1 MKEAGLK
8 ISHLSSRF
16 FLRNHAT
23 NNLRNIFMK
32 PVILIICDGLG
43 HNEAIEHNA
52 VAQAMTPNLDEYWKT
67 RPRALLEASGESIGL
82 PEGQMGTSEAN
93 HLVIGSGRIVYQ
105 NLVKINRAMRSGEIG
120 QNEAVKSAFD
130 HVNAHSSTLH
140 LLGMMSP
147 GGVHSHTDHLKSL
160 VHAAKEAGVKHVS
173 LHVFTDGRDVAP
185 KSALE
190 YLDDL
195 EAFLESEGIGRIVS
209 IGGRY
214 WGMDRDNNAD
224 RIEKHFNTMC
234 GLGDKAS
241 CARDVIVKAYEK
253 EVTDEFIEP
262 ASIEVEDPE
271 VAYITPNDAVIATNF
286 RADRARQMSKHIVEA
301 KLENLHHVAM
311 TKYDDDLDVRVAFEP
326 EEMTNTLSEV
336 VSRAGVKQLRVTE
349 TEKFTHLTFFFNAQ
363 KYEADPGEDR
373 VMIDSDKSVKT
384 YDEKPEM
391 RATEIADEVI
401 KGMES
406 GEYGLIITNLVNCDM
421 VGHTG
426 NLEAIKL
433 GVQAV
438 DTALGR
444 ICEAAKRV
452 GADVL
457 ITADHGNAEQ
467 VFDTTTN
474 QALTSH
480 TLNPV
485 PFILVSNQSIGF
497 NRTEGFLS
505 DIAPTILMMM
515 HLDIPSEMT
524 GKSFISGL

>member
-1 MKEAGLK
+1 
-8 ISHLSSRF
+8 
-16 FLRNHAT
+16 
-23 NNLRNIFMK
+23 MK
-32 PVILIICDGLG
+32 PLILIICDGLG

-52 VAQAMTPNLDEYWKT
+52 VAQAMTPHLDEYWKT
-67 RPRALLEASGESIGL
+67 RPHALLEASGESIGL

-93 HLVIGSGRIVYQ
+93 HLVIGSGRIVYH
-105 NLVKINRAMRSGEIG
+105 NLVKINKAIASGEIAK
-120 QNEAVKSAFD
+120 NEAIRSAFE
-130 HVNAHSSTLH
+130 HVKAHNSTLH
-140 LLGMMSP
+140 LIGIASP
-147 GGVHSHTDHLKSL
+147 GGVHGHTDHLKGL
-160 VHAAKEAGVKHVS
+160 VKVAKAEGIQRVS
-173 LHVFTDGRDVAP
+173 LHLFTDGRDVAP
-185 KSALE
+185 KSAIE
-190 YLDDL
+190 YIDDL
-195 EAFLESEGIGRIVS
+195 EVFLKEQGVGRIVS

-214 WGMDRDNNAD
+214 WGMDRDNNMD
-224 RIEKHFNTMC
+224 RVEHHFKAMC
-234 GLGDKAS
+234 GDGKMCSSAKEAILS
-241 CARDVIVKAYEK
+241 AYEK

-262 ASIEVEDPE
+262 AVIEIQEGE
-271 VAYITPNDAVIATNF
+271 QACISANDAVITANF
-286 RADRARQMSKHIVEA
+286 RADRARQMTKHIIDA
-301 KLENLHHVAM
+301 KIENFHQVAM
-311 TKYDDDLDVRVAFEP
+311 AKYDDALDVRVAFEP

-391 RATEIADEVI
+391 RAIEIADEVI

-426 NLEAIKL
+426 NMEAIKV

-438 DTALGR
+438 DTAIGR
-444 ICEAAKRV
+444 ICESAKRI

-467 VFDTTTN
+467 VFDSTTN

-485 PFILVSNQSIGF
+485 PLILVSDQPYAF
-497 NRTEGFLS
+497 NRTEGLLS
-505 DIAPTILMMM
+505 DIAPTILTMM

-524 GKSFISGL
+524 GKSFV

>member
-1 MKEAGLK
+1 
-8 ISHLSSRF
+8 
-16 FLRNHAT
+16 
-23 NNLRNIFMK
+23 MK
-32 PVILIICDGLG
+32 PIILIICDGLG
-43 HNEAIEHNA
+43 HNEAVEHNA
-52 VAQAMTPNLDEYWKT
+52 VAQALTPNLDELWKT
-67 RPRALLEASGESIGL
+67 RPHALLEASGESIGL

-130 HVNAHSSTLH
+130 HVKAQNSTLH
-140 LLGMMSP
+140 LIGMMSP

-160 VHAAKEAGVKHVS
+160 VHAAKEAGITKVS

-190 YLDDL
+190 YLDDM
-195 EAFLESEGIGRIVS
+195 EAFLESEGVGRIVS

-224 RIEKHFNTMC
+224 RIEKHFQSMC
-234 GLGDKAS
+234 GLGDKKA
-241 CARDVIVKAYEK
+241 CARDAILAAYEK

-262 ASIEVEDPE
+262 AAIEVEDPD
-271 VAYITPNDAVIATNF
+271 VACITANDAVITANF
-286 RADRARQMSKHIVEA
+286 RADRARQLSKHIIE
-301 KLENLHHVAM
+301 KSIENLHHVAM
-311 TKYDDDLDVRVAFEP
+311 TKYDDELDVRVAFPP
-326 EEMTNTLSEV
+326 EEVTNTLSEV
-336 VSRAGVKQLRVTE
+336 VSKAGVKQLRVTE

-363 KYEADPGEDR
+363 RYEADPGEER

-384 YDEKPEM
+384 YDEAPQM
-391 RATEIADEVI
+391 RAKEIADKVI
-401 KGMES
+401 EGLES
-406 GEYGLIITNLVNCDM
+406 GKYGLIVTNLVNCDM

-426 NLEAIKL
+426 NMDAIKL

-438 DTALGR
+438 DTAIGR
-444 ICEAAKRV
+444 IVEAAKKY
-452 GADVL
+452 GADVM

-474 QALTSH
+474 QPLTSH

-485 PFILVSNQSIGF
+485 PYILVSNEPHQF
-497 NRTEGFLS
+497 NRSEGLLC
-505 DIAPTILMMM
+505 DIAPTILTMMGIE
-515 HLDIPSEMT
+515 IPGEMT
-524 GKSFISGL
+524 GKSFI

>member
-1 MKEAGLK
+1 MNK
-8 ISHLSSRF
+8 R
-16 FLRNHAT
+16 
-23 NNLRNIFMK
+23 
-32 PVILIICDGLG
+32 PVVLIICDGLG

-52 VAQAMTPNLDEYWKT
+52 VAQALTPHLDEYWQT
-67 RPRALLEASGESIGL
+67 RPHALLEASGESIGL

-120 QNEAVKSAFD
+120 QNEAIKSAFD
-130 HVNAHSSTLH
+130 HVKAHSSTLH

-147 GGVHSHTDHLKSL
+147 GGVHSHTDHLKSV
-160 VHAAKEAGVKHVS
+160 VHAAKEAGVVNVS

-185 KSALE
+185 KSAIE

-195 EAFLESEGIGRIVS
+195 EAFLESEGLGRIVS

-214 WGMDRDNNAD
+214 WGMDRDNNTE
-224 RIEKHFNTMC
+224 RIEKHFKTMC

-253 EVTDEFIEP
+253 EITDEFIEP

-271 VAYITPNDAVIATNF
+271 VACITVNDAVIATNF
-286 RADRARQMSKHIVEA
+286 RADRARQMSKYIVDA
-301 KLENLHHVAM
+301 KIENLHHVAM
-311 TKYDDDLDVRVAFEP
+311 TKYDDELDIRVAFEP
-326 EEMTNTLSEV
+326 EEMKNTLSEV

-391 RATEIADEVI
+391 RASEIADKLIE
-401 KGMES
+401 GLES
-406 GEYGLIITNLVNCDM
+406 QKYGLIITNLVNCDM

-426 NLEAIKL
+426 NMDAIKL

-438 DTALGR
+438 DTAIGR
-444 ICEAAKRV
+444 IVEAAKRV

-485 PFILVSNQSIGF
+485 PFILVSDQGYQF
-497 NRTEGFLS
+497 NRSEGLLC
-505 DIAPTILMMM
+505 DVAPTILTMMGIE
-515 HLDIPSEMT
+515 IPEEMT
-524 GKSFISGL
+524 GKSFV